1 MRIPMHHRHEW
12 KLALRIAFPLLIF
25 TILLDLFFHPAFIAR
40 ETLETLEI
48 LLSGF
53 LFIDIL
59 LNLNEA
65 RNKYSFLKRNAVRI
79 LVIFPF
85 AFVFRILWVLELEY
99 LMSPVI
105 FGEWLPGLMNL
116 QKMLKLERTS
126 LHLAAWGREFFGL

>member
-1 MRIPMHHRHEW
+1 M
-12 KLALRIAFPLLIF
+12 
-25 TILLDLFFHPAFIAR
+25 
-40 ETLETLEI
+40 
-48 LLSGF
+48 SGF